1 MRRGAPLLVLSLVAF
16 GSACGGD
23 ESSTIPPCV
32 VSEEK
37 MASIWDEEEM
47 RAVPT
52 HDGQE
57 CVYLR
62 GDEKV
67 AALWIRTHEQF
78 MAERKRFTDIGVL
91 LPPLTPV
98 DGFPSSANIDPRYN
112 SLNVSLQDS
121 VVSVEI
127 LGREPTEPAEQV
139 EIEKRIAHAALERL
153 SAT

>member
-23 ESSTIPPCV
+23 ESSTSPPCV
-32 VSEEK
+32 VSEEE

-47 RAVPT
+47 RAAPT

-78 MAERKRFTDIGVL
+78 MAERKRFTDLWCPSAAAHTGRRVSEQRQHRPTL
-91 LPPLTPV
+91 QQPERQSP
-98 DGFPSSANIDPRYN
+98 GFGGQRR
-112 SLNVSLQDS
+112 DS
-121 VVSVEI
+121 
-127 LGREPTEPAEQV
+127 RP
-139 EIEKRIAHAALERL
+139 
-153 SAT
+153 